1 MAAKPEKRIEG
12 IKLIEKI
19 YDLNKL
25 AEDIKL
31 IKESVAK
38 QEPGAKG
45 FTESQGA
52 LRPKK
57 QKLSYALIS
66 ENS

>member
-1 MAAKPEKRIEG
+1 MAARPEKRIEA
-12 IKLIEKI
+12 IKLSEKI

-25 AEDIKL
+25 AKDIKL

-52 LRPKK
+52 AKTEEAKTILRTNFR
-57 QKLSYALIS
+57 
-66 ENS
+66 NS